1 MIKIMRKFW
10 PFLCIFILMA
20 FFSYSYWFK
29 GMIPFPSDYL
39 VTFFAPWQY
48 FFGMPVKNA
57 AMPDVVGQMYPWA
70 HLINKLLRD
79 GIVPLWNPYV
89 FSGTPFLA
97 NYQSAIFHPLRF
109 LYFIL
114 PEPDAWSIVI
124 LLQPLLAGFFT
135 YLFVCQLGLSKP
147 AALLSAISFMFC
159 GFMTAWMAYGT
170 MSFALLW
177 LPLILFAVEKTF
189 NRHSFFS
196 LILISF
202 SVSASLFSGHFQT
215 SLYVL
220 GAAILYL
227 VFKLIL
233 TKKPAAFFYCLLFV
247 FLGVMLSSVQLI
259 PTFELYR
266 LSVRGSH
273 LNISEIVPWRY
284 LITLFSPDF
293 YGNPVTRNDWFG
305 HYAEWSGFI
314 GTTSLILATYIV
326 FTFNKKPTAAFFALL
341 GIFSLIL
348 TRPTPILDLIVKLKI
363 PVLSSS
369 AASRAICLF
378 SFSASILAG
387 YGWEK
392 LKSDFKKKK
401 LAYPLVVF
409 SFCLLIFA
417 AAWYRL
423 LFIKPFEADQIEI
436 AKRNLLLP
444 TVMALSLWLAVLGYG
459 LLLRIFKEK
468 RFFTKI
474 FPSLILV
481 LIVLAV
487 AFDVFRFA
495 RKWMP
500 FTERKYLYPSL
511 PVLEYLTKNTGH
523 DRVFGYYSMAIQ
535 NYYGIQGFDG
545 YDPLYIQRYGELLI
559 SAGDGKIGVPSTRG
573 VGLERRGKY
582 TMSLLNLMGGK
593 YILHAIPDNHF
604 SWAFPF
610 WDYPKQFKLLYED
623 DKYQVYENLGAFPR
637 AFIAY
642 DYLIE
647 KEPQK
652 IINKLYSKDINLRET
667 LVLEEG
673 VDFDRKADSLIG
685 AAKIISYTP
694 NTVSIETGSDS
705 PGLLLLSDNYYPG
718 WKALVNGK
726 ETKIYRADYTFRAV
740 EIPEGKSLVEFVYL
754 PLSFR
759 WGKGLSFLSL
769 PVILFLGIMLP
780 RLKKND

>member
-1 MIKIMRKFW
+1 MLKSIKKFW
-10 PFLCIFILMA
+10 PIIGIFLLVAVFA
-20 FFSYSYWFK
+20 YPYWLK
-29 GMIPFPSDYL
+29 GFIPFSSDYL

-57 AMPDVVGQMYPWA
+57 AMPDIVGQMYPWK
-70 HLINKLLRD
+70 HLVIGLWKN
-79 GIVPLWNPYV
+79 GVIPLWNPNV
-89 FSGTPFLA
+89 FSGTPLLGNF
-97 NYQSAIFHPLRF
+97 QSAVFHPLNF
-109 LYFIL
+109 LFFIL
-114 PEPDAWSIVI
+114 PESDAWSIMI

-135 YLFVCQLGLSKP
+135 YLFTRQLSLSKP

-159 GFMTAWMAYGT
+159 GFVTTWMAYGT
-170 MSFALLW
+170 MGYALLW
-177 LPLILFAVEKTF
+177 LPLILFAIEKTF
-189 NRHSFFS
+189 GKRSFFS

-202 SVSASLFSGHFQT
+202 SLSASLFSGHFQT

-227 VFKLIL
+227 MFKFIV
-233 TKKPAAFFYCLLFV
+233 TKKLATFLYCLLFV
-247 FLGVMLSSVQLI
+247 FLGIMLSSVQLI

-266 LSVRGSH
+266 QSVRGSW
-273 LNISEIVPWRY
+273 LSISEIVPWRY
-284 LITLFSPDF
+284 LVTLFSPDF

-314 GTTSLILATYIV
+314 GTASLILAIYIV
-326 FTFNKKPTAAFFALL
+326 FTLNKKPPVAFFALL

-348 TRPTPILDLIVKLKI
+348 TRPTPILDWIVKLKI

-378 SFSASILAG
+378 SFSASVLAG

-417 AAWYRL
+417 AIWLRL
-423 LFIKPFEADQIEI
+423 FFVKPFEADKIEI

-444 TVMALSLWLAVLGYG
+444 TIMALGLWLAVLGYG
-459 LLLRIFKEK
+459 LLLRFFKEK

-474 FPSLILV
+474 FQTLALALI
-481 LIVLAV
+481 ILAV
-487 AFDVFRFA
+487 AFDVLRFTK
-495 RKWMP
+495 KWMP

-511 PVLEYLTKNTGH
+511 PVLEYLTKNAGH
-523 DRVFGYYSMAIQ
+523 DRVFGYYSMALQ

-545 YDPLYIQRYGELLI
+545 YDPLYIQRYGELLL

-593 YILHAIPDNHF
+593 YILHAIPDDHF

-623 DKYQVYENLGAFPR
+623 GKYQVYDNLEAFPR

-642 DYLIE
+642 DYLVE
-647 KEPQK
+647 SRPQK
-652 IINKLYSKDINLRET
+652 IIDKMLSVDTSLRKTAIIEEEINLEKKK
-667 LVLEEG
+667 E
-673 VDFDRKADSLIG
+673 LIKG
-685 AAKIISYTP
+685 EAKIIDYSP
-694 NTVSIETGSDS
+694 NKVVIEAKNDS
-705 PGLLLLSDNYYPG
+705 PGLLVLSDNYYPG
-718 WKALVNGK
+718 WRAYVNDK
-726 ETKIYRADYTFRAV
+726 ETKIYRADYTLRA
-740 EIPEGKSLVEFVYL
+740 ILLPEGQNKVEFAYR
-754 PLSFR
+754 PDSFR
-759 WGKGLSFLSL
+759 MGLIASIVSL
-769 PVILFLGIMLP
+769 GGIIVFAALIKE
-780 RLKKND
+780 KKV